1 MPFPILVGIYSWASE
16 YAAVRGSGDRVEEAA
31 PPRLVEPIPT
41 RYLEV
46 RVRIRRRHNARVAPQ
61 CVISDYIVPSLSV
74 PEIVP
79 AGPTFGGRERAT
91 LTVRR

>member
-16 YAAVRGSGDRVEEAA
+16 CAAVCGSGDRVEEAA

-46 RVRIRRRHNARVAPQ
+46 RVRIRRRHNAQVAPQ
-61 CVISDYIVPSLSV
+61 CVISDYIVPSLTV
-74 PEIVP
+74 PEIMP
-79 AGPTFGGRERAT
+79 AGPTLVGRERAT
-91 LTVRR
+91 P

>member
-1 MPFPILVGIYSWASE
+1 MLVGIYTFARE
-16 YAAVRGSGDRVEEAA
+16 AAAVRGSGDRVEEVG

-61 CVISDYIVPSLSV
+61 CVISDYIVPSLTV
-74 PEIVP
+74 PEIMP
-79 AGPTFGGRERAT
+79 AGPTLVGRERAT
-91 LTVRR
+91 P